1 MADFFKGLIPFLP
14 TIVAVFT
21 IVFGFGAWRRQL
33 VGSRRITLL
42 EDVLTG
48 FYQERDAI
56 AEIRSPFVFEGE
68 GSTVKPPI
76 TTQCNV
82 ENDNQAYYVF
92 IERFSRHQQ
101 LFTNLQVQKHRFM
114 ATFGA
119 EKAVPFEKLNKLVY
133 DLASTNSFLNHP
145 ESGIKNFKPPLDESE
160 KKLLVE
166 SRKKLY
172 SLTDDP
178 LIKDIDEIIDL
189 IEKIVS
195 KEMKKTIWR
204 F

>member
-1 MADFFKGLIPFLP
+1 MADFLESLPPFLP

-21 IVFGFGAWRRQL
+21 VFVGYRAWKRQF
-33 VGSRRITLL
+33 VGSRRIALL

-48 FYQERDAI
+48 FYQARDAI

-68 GSTVKPPI
+68 GSTIKPPV
-76 TTQCNV
+76 TAQNYV

-92 IERFSRHQQ
+92 IERFSRHQH
-101 LFTNLQVQKHRFM
+101 LFTNLQVQKYRFM

-119 EKAVPFEKLNKLVY
+119 EKAAPFEKLNKLVN
-133 DLASTNSFLNHP
+133 DLLFANSFLNHP
-145 ESGIKNFKPPLDESE
+145 ESGIKFFKPPFDESH

-166 SRKKLY
+166 FREKLY
-172 SLTDDP
+172 ASTDDP
-178 LIKDIDEIIDL
+178 IKKDIDEIIGL

-195 KEMKKTIWR
+195 NEMKKTI
-204 F
+204 

>member
-1 MADFFKGLIPFLP
+1 MADFFKGILPYLP
-14 TIVAVFT
+14 TIVAVLT
-21 IVFGFGAWRRQL
+21 IIFGFGTWRRQL

-42 EDVLTG
+42 EDVLTD
-48 FYQERDAI
+48 FYQARDAI
-56 AEIRSPFVFEGE
+56 ADVRNPFGFEGE

-76 TTQCNV
+76 TTQYNV
-82 ENDNQAYYVF
+82 ANDNKAYYVF
-92 IERFSRHQQ
+92 IERLSRHQQ
-101 LFTNLQVQKHRFM
+101 LFTNLQVQKYRFM
-114 ATFGA
+114 ATFGV
-119 EKAVPFEKLNKLVY
+119 EKAAPFEKLNKLVY
-133 DLASTNSFLNHP
+133 DLVSTNDLLNHP
-145 ESGIKNFKPPLDESE
+145 ETGIRFDRSPFDESH

-178 LIKDIDEIIDL
+178 LKKDIDEIIDL

>member
-1 MADFFKGLIPFLP
+1 MEDFIKNLIPFLP

-21 IVFGFGAWRRQL
+21 IVLGFGAWRRQL

-48 FYQERDAI
+48 FYQARDAI
-56 AEIRSPFVFEGE
+56 SEIRSPIVFAGE
-68 GSTVKPPI
+68 GSSVKPPSI
-76 TTQCNV
+76 TQCNV
-82 ENDNQAYYVF
+82 ANDSQAYYVF

-101 LFTNLQVQKHRFM
+101 LFTNLEVQKYRFM

-119 EKAVPFEKLNKLVY
+119 ENAEPFEKLNKLLN
-133 DLASTNSFLNHP
+133 DLAFTDNFLNHP
-145 ESGIKNFKPPLDESE
+145 ESGIKHFNPPYDESE
-160 KKLLVE
+160 KKLLIE

-172 SLTDDP
+172 ASTDDP
-178 LIKDIDEIIDL
+178 IEKDVDEIIDQ

-195 KEMKKTIWR
+195 NEMKKTI
-204 F
+204 

>member
-1 MADFFKGLIPFLP
+1 MEDFFEGFVPFLP
-14 TIVAVFT
+14 TIVALLT
-21 IVFGFGAWRRQL
+21 IIIGFRAWKRQF

-48 FYQERDAI
+48 FYQARDAI

-68 GSTVKPPI
+68 GSTVKPQI
-76 TTQCNV
+76 TSQCNV
-82 ENDNQAYYVF
+82 SNDNQAYYVF
-92 IERFSRHQQ
+92 IERFSRHHH
-101 LFTNLQVQKHRFM
+101 LFTQLQVQKYRFM

-119 EKAVPFEKLNKLVY
+119 EKAEPFEKLNKLLN
-133 DLASTNSFLNHP
+133 DLAFTNNFLNHP
-145 ESGIKNFKPPLDESE
+145 ETGINLYKPPYDESD

-172 SLTDDP
+172 ASNDDP
-178 LIKDIDEIIDL
+178 IKKDVDEIIGL

-195 KEMKKTIWR
+195 NEMKKT

>member
-1 MADFFKGLIPFLP
+1 MADFFKGILPFLP
-14 TIVAVFT
+14 TIVAVLT

-48 FYQERDAI
+48 FYQAKDAI

-68 GSTVKPPI
+68 GSTVNPQI
-76 TTQCNV
+76 TSQCNV
-82 ENDNQAYYVF
+82 SNDNQAYYVF

-101 LFTNLQVQKHRFM
+101 LFTNLQVQKYRFM

-119 EKAVPFEKLNKLVY
+119 EKAAPFENLNKLVN
-133 DLASTNSFLNHP
+133 DLLFTNSFLNHP
-145 ESGIKNFKPPLDESE
+145 ESGIKIYKPPYDESH

-172 SLTDDP
+172 ASTDDP
-178 LIKDIDEIIDL
+178 IKKDIDEIIGL
-189 IEKIVS
+189 IETIVS
-195 KEMKKTIWR
+195 KEMKKTI
-204 F
+204 

>member
-1 MADFFKGLIPFLP
+1 MENFIKGFIPFLP
-14 TIVAVFT
+14 TIVAVLT
-21 IVFGFGAWRRQL
+21 IFIGYRAWKRQF

-48 FYQERDAI
+48 FYQARDAI
-56 AEIRSPFVFEGE
+56 AEIRSPFEFEGE

-76 TTQCNV
+76 TTQSNV
-82 ENDNQAYYVF
+82 ENDDQAYYVF
-92 IERFSRHQQ
+92 LERFSRHHQ
-101 LFTNLQVQKHRFM
+101 LFTNLQVQKYRFM

-119 EKAVPFEKLNKLVY
+119 EKAEQFEKLNKLVF
-133 DLASTNSFLNHP
+133 DLVFTNSFLNHP
-145 ESGIKNFKPPLDESE
+145 ESGIHLYKPPYDDGE

-172 SLTDDP
+172 ASTDDP
-178 LIKDIDEIIDL
+178 IKKEVDEIIGL

-195 KEMKKTIWR
+195 NEMKKTI
-204 F
+204 